1 MTISVTD
8 IQQDT
13 RHVVMFSSGIT
24 SYGASTI
31 VIDRNGRENV
41 TLLFADTLA
50 EDVDNYRFNR
60 DAEKQLG
67 VSITVVCDGR
77 TPQQVLR
84 DRRWIGS
91 AKIAPCSHLLKQVP
105 ARRWLEANCDPAST
119 VLYVGLDAYE
129 PERVET
135 NRRMWKPW
143 RVEFP
148 LTEPPYYPKN
158 HWLRE
163 ARRVGLE
170 PPAMY
175 RYGFPH
181 ANCGGAC
188 IKAGQGQWGHLLN
201 TALPDR
207 FADRFHSWDEFEK
220 SMQAELDT
228 KSAILRD
235 RRGGSTIPLPLTVL
249 RRQVERSQTTAPLF
263 DTDDWGGCACFTDTT
278 NWDDWEPVAA

>member
-1 MTISVTD
+1 
-8 IQQDT
+8 
-13 RHVVMFSSGIT
+13 MFSSGIT
-24 SYGASTI
+24 SYGAATI
-31 VIDRNGRENV
+31 VIDRHGRDNV
-41 TLLFADTLA
+41 TLLFADTLS

-67 VSITVVCDGR
+67 VPLTVVCDGR

-84 DRRWIGS
+84 DRRWIGN
-91 AKIAPCSHLLKQVP
+91 ARIAPCSHLLKQVP

-143 RVEFP
+143 QVEFP
-148 LTEPPYYPKN
+148 LTEPPYYPKS

-163 ARRVGLE
+163 AKRVGLE

-175 RYGFPH
+175 AFGFPH

-188 IKAGQGQWGHLLN
+188 IRAGQGQWGHLLN
-201 TALPDR
+201 PALPQR
-207 FADRFHSWDEFEK
+207 FADSYRSWEEFEQ
-220 SMQAELDT
+220 SMQAELGT
-228 KSAILRD
+228 ESAILRD
-235 RRGGSTIPLPLTVL
+235 RRDDATIPLPLTVF
-249 RRQVERSQTTAPLF
+249 RRQVEDSRDTESLF
-263 DTDDWGGCACFTDTT
+263 DVDDWGGCGCFTSVD
-278 NWDDWEPVAA
+278 AAVSVLPEETPGGTP

>member
-1 MTISVTD
+1 MSD
-8 IQQDT
+8 

-24 SYGASTI
+24 SYGAATV
-31 VIDRNGRENV
+31 VIDRHGRDNV
-41 TLLFADTLA
+41 TLLFADTRA
-50 EDVDNYRFNR
+50 EDTDNYRFNR

-67 VSITVVCDGR
+67 IPITVVSDGR

-84 DRRWIGS
+84 DRRWIGN

-119 VLYVGLDAYE
+119 ILYVGLDAYE

-148 LTEPPYYPKN
+148 LTEPPYYPKD

-175 RYGFPH
+175 AFGFPH

-188 IKAGQGQWGHLLN
+188 IRAGQGQWGHLLN
-201 TALPDR
+201 PALPQR
-207 FADRFHSWDEFEK
+207 FADNYQSWEAFEQ
-220 SMQAELDT
+220 SMQGELET
-228 KSAILRD
+228 ESAILRD
-235 RRGGSTIPLPLTVL
+235 RRNNATLPLPLTVL
-249 RRQVERSQTTAPLF
+249 RERVERSRNTASLF
-263 DTDDWGGCACFTDTT
+263 DTEDWGGCACFTDTAT
-278 NWDDWEPVAA
+278 PAALRDGGE